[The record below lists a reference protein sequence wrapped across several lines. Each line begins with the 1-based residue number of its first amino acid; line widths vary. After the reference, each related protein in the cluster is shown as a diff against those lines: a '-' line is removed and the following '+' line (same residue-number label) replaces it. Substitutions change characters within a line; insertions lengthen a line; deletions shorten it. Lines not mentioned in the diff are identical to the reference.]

1 LPIKL
6 KTINLIIKLDKMK
19 IYNVIFSYNIKVEA
33 ENEEFAEDKAMEEY
47 REIMPRLEE
56 MNINVETK

>member
-1 LPIKL
+1 MPIKL